1 MLLLKFVLKTNYLHI
16 RNELKAY
23 VYYLCFLKYW
33 QISIF
38 LSYQISSPSMQTHLR
53 SHIGRGAC
61 LWEGWWNG
69 NRFIKY
75 LVTSLITRTSP
86 MDIGYHVT
94 YDNLVAKYCTI
105 PLTVFRYLIWVWHGK
120 IIIKIDFY
128 QQKKIITILWLIVFH
143 VRYTCLDDILV
154 ERNMLQ
160 WQDSFDSKLSM

>member
-1 MLLLKFVLKTNYLHI
+1 MLKTNYLHI

-61 LWEGWWNG
+61 LWEGWFYQILSNIA
-69 NRFIKY
+69 NHKDE
-75 LVTSLITRTSP
+75 P
-86 MDIGYHVT
+86 DGYWISRDLWQFGGKILH
-94 YDNLVAKYCTI
+94 DS
-105 PLTVFRYLIWVWHGK
+105 LTVFRYLIWVWHGK

-128 QQKKIITILWLIVFH
+128 QQQKIITILWLIVFH

>member
-38 LSYQISSPSMQTHLR
+38 LSYQISSPSMQAHLR

-69 NRFIKY
+69 KRFIKY

-128 QQKKIITILWLIVFH
+128 QQKKNHNYFMVDCISCTIHVSGLHSSRKKHASMTGLIWF
-143 VRYTCLDDILV
+143 
-154 ERNMLQ
+154 
-160 WQDSFDSKLSM
+160 